1 MADIRNEPSEI
12 PERGYLTLC
21 KAMNYPNFCKLLL
34 AEVETANK
42 RKGITAVMKPTV
54 ARNTWQEMTLYVVAI
69 RFVNTLV
76 VDTSLQIRLLRCMIV
91 YEIRN

>member
-34 AEVETANK
+34 AEVETVNK
-42 RKGITAVMKPTV
+42 RKGITAVMKLTV
-54 ARNTWQEMTLYVVAI
+54 AGMNGA
-69 RFVNTLV
+69 
-76 VDTSLQIRLLRCMIV
+76 
-91 YEIRN
+91 

>member
-1 MADIRNEPSEI
+1 M
-12 PERGYLTLC
+12 C